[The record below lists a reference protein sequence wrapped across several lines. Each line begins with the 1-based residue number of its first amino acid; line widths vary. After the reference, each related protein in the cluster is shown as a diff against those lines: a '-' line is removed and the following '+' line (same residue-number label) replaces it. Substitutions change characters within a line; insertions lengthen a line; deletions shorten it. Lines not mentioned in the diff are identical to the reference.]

1 VASFFHYWRISQGR
15 YCSHDCDSYLRRSP
29 MVTVAYARSS
39 CHRNVHPLRDIFSIV
54 VLISLLGSYLLCGAT
69 HAIEAVPAERS
80 AQPEIVVRH
89 LNNRVNST
97 PLVNPLHTLYAVYAY
112 TGLTSSVGSSARA
125 QTCHASRTE
134 DRVAVNI
141 LSNHR
146 RQDCLHEVVASTA
159 SCNCKAGDKNVR
171 GAQGSYT
178 ANSASPMSA
187 SSCGTAYRST
197 GSKVVF
203 DQVLL

>member
-1 VASFFHYWRISQGR
+1 LLTREAVAIETSTHFATSSASLYSSHYLGAT
-15 YCSHDCDSYLRRSP
+15 YCAEQR
-29 MVTVAYARSS
+29 
-39 CHRNVHPLRDIFSIV
+39 
-54 VLISLLGSYLLCGAT
+54 T